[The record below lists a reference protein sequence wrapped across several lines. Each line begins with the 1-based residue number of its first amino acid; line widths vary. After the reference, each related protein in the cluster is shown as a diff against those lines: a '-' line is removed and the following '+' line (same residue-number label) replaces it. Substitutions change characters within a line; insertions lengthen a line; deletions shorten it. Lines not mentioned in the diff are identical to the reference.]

1 VRIAEPRERLRVLIV
16 EHDDADAELCFVE
29 LRRAG
34 FEVEGDVVET
44 RERFLVKLAEARYD
58 VVLADYRLPSWT
70 GIDALT
76 DIKSLGIDLPLIL
89 VTGTMGEERAVEC
102 IKLGAADYVIKA
114 NLVRL
119 PIAVRRAI
127 DEKRSREEHTLAEA
141 RIREAYRAL
150 EESEARFRKLTEA
163 SFDAIVVAQHGVVLD
178 ANDGFVKMFGYQ
190 REDVLGRPVPDFCA
204 PESAEEVRDRMTRGI
219 EGTYEL
225 VGLHKSG
232 RKILLEAT
240 GRTHEID
247 GAPARITALRDM
259 TARRQL
265 EEQFRQAQKMEA
277 VGQLAG
283 GVAHDFNNI
292 LTAIICTADLELMEE
307 GLSDTVRASLDTIMG
322 SARRG
327 AAITR
332 QLLAFGRKQVN
343 QPRTVT
349 MNDVIDGLL
358 PMLHRLI
365 VEDIRIETKLNGAGA
380 IVADPSQLEQIILN
394 LVVNAR
400 DAMASGGQVTL
411 ETRDE
416 TVATPRHAVDTTL
429 VPGRYCVL
437 VISDT
442 GSGID
447 AATQARMF
455 EPFFTTKDAS
465 HGTGLG
471 LSTVY
476 GIVKQAGGHIVVDSS
491 PGHGTSFSI
500 YIPRQKR
507 HSSPTSAARAIPDLH
522 GSEVVLV
529 VEDEAG
535 VRAPICQ
542 AFRLLGYRVLEA
554 GNGVDALR
562 ILDTEERM
570 PVHLVVTDVMMPEMN
585 GADLVTQLRVL
596 YPRLRALFISG
607 YSDDVIRS
615 RGSLA
620 EGVGYLAKP
629 FTPNEV
635 VARSRQLLDS

>member
-1 VRIAEPRERLRVLIV
+1 MRIAEPRERLRVLVV
-16 EHDDADAELCFVE
+16 EHDDADAELCLME

-34 FEVEGDVVET
+34 FEVEGDIVET
-44 RERFLVKLAEARYD
+44 RERFLAKLADATYD
-58 VVLADYRLPSWT
+58 IVLADYRLPSWT
-70 GIDALT
+70 GIDALN
-76 DIKSLGIDLPLIL
+76 DIKALGVDLPLIL

-102 IKLGAADYVIKA
+102 IKLGVADYVIKD

-127 DEKRSREEHTLAEA
+127 DEKRSREERTSAEA
-141 RIREAYRAL
+141 RIRDAYRAL

-163 SFDAIVVAQHGVVLD
+163 SFDAIDVSQGGVVLD
-178 ANDGFVKMFGYQ
+178 ANDGFLRMFGY
-190 REDVLGRPVPDFCA
+190 RRDEVLGRPITDFCA
-204 PESAEEVRDRMTRGI
+204 PESVDALRDRLARGI

-225 VGLHKSG
+225 IGLRKDG
-232 RKILLEAT
+232 RKLFLEGT
-240 GRTHEID
+240 GKAHEID
-247 GAPARITALRDM
+247 GAPARITALRDV

-307 GLSDTVRASLDTIMG
+307 HLPPNVRASLETIMG

-343 QPRTVT
+343 QPKTVVI
-349 MNDVIDGLL
+349 NEVIDGLL

-365 VEDIRIETKLNGAGA
+365 VEDIRIETHLNARGA

-400 DAMASGGQVTL
+400 DAMSSGGLVAI

-416 TVATPRHAVDTTL
+416 TVASPRHAVDSTL
-429 VPGRYCVL
+429 MPGRYCVL
-437 VISDT
+437 VVRDD

-447 AATQARMF
+447 DATQARMF
-455 EPFFTTKDAS
+455 EPFFTTKDAGR
-465 HGTGLG
+465 GTGLG

-476 GIVKQAGGHIVVDSS
+476 GIVKQSGGYIVVESGI
-491 PGHGTSFSI
+491 GHGTSFSI
-500 YIPRQKR
+500 YLPRHKSR
-507 HSSPTSAARAIPDLH
+507 TSPTSGASTIPDLH
-522 GSEVVLV
+522 GSEVILV
-529 VEDEAG
+529 VEDEAA
-535 VRAPICQ
+535 VRAPISQ

-554 GNGVDALR
+554 RNGADALVV
-562 ILDTEERM
+562 LDEDHG
-570 PVHLVVTDVMMPEMN
+570 PVHLVVSDVMMPEMN
-585 GADLVTQLRVL
+585 GVDLVARLRRL

-607 YSDDVIRS
+607 YGDDVIRS

-620 EGVGYLAKP
+620 EGIAYLAKP

-635 VARSRQLLDS
+635 VARARQLLDA

>member
-1 VRIAEPRERLRVLIV
+1 MTTDTHERLRVLIV
-16 EHDDADAELCFVE
+16 EHDAADVELNVIE

-34 FEVEGDVVET
+34 FDVTADVAAT
-44 RERFLVKLAEARYD
+44 REEFLARLADGDYD

-70 GIDALT
+70 GMDALA
-76 DIKSLGIDLPLIL
+76 DIKALGVDLPLIL
-89 VTGTMGEERAVEC
+89 VTGTLGEERAVEC
-102 IKLGAADYVIKA
+102 IKLGVADYVIKA
-114 NLVRL
+114 NLARL
-119 PIAVRRAI
+119 PVAVRRAI
-127 DEKRSREEHTLAEA
+127 DERRLRLARVEA
-141 RIREAYRAL
+141 DERILEANRAL
-150 EESEARFRKLTEA
+150 AESEARYRKLTEA
-163 SFDAIVVAQHGVVLD
+163 SFDAIDVSQNGVILD
-178 ANDGFVKMFGYQ
+178 ANEGFATMFGYSHD
-190 REDVLGRPVPDFCA
+190 EVIGRPILDFCA
-204 PESAEEVRDRMTRGI
+204 PESVDDVRQRLEHGI
-219 EGTYEL
+219 DGTYQL
-225 VGLHKSG
+225 IGLRKDG
-232 RKILLEAT
+232 RRLFLEAT
-240 GRTHEID
+240 GKAHEID
-247 GAPARITALRDM
+247 GQPARITALRDV

-265 EEQFRQAQKMEA
+265 EEQFLQAQKMEA

-307 GLSDTVRASLDTIMG
+307 GISSTMRSSLDTIMG

-343 QPRTVT
+343 QPKSVLV
-349 MNDVIDGLL
+349 NDVVSGLL

-365 VEDIRIETKLNGAGA
+365 VEDIRIDTQLHAEGA

-400 DAMASGGQVTL
+400 DAMSNGGSITL

-416 TVATPRHAVDTTL
+416 VVTL
-429 VPGRYCVL
+429 PAQSVGMIVPAGRYCVL
-437 VISDT
+437 SVRDT

-455 EPFFTTKDAS
+455 EPFFTTKDAGR
-465 HGTGLG
+465 GTGLG

-476 GIVKQAGGHIVVDSS
+476 GIVKQAGGSIAVESTV
-491 PGHGTSFSI
+491 GKGTTFSI
-500 YIPRQKR
+500 YLPREAGR
-507 HSSPTSAARAIPDLH
+507 RSPEAATSTLPDLH
-522 GSEVVLV
+522 GSETVLV
-529 VEDEAG
+529 VEDESA

-542 AFRLLGYRVLEA
+542 AFRMLGYRVVEA
-554 GNGVDALR
+554 KNGVDALAV
-562 ILDTEERM
+562 LEREHHTL
-570 PVHLVVTDVMMPEMN
+570 VHLVVSDVMMPEMN
-585 GADLVTQLRVL
+585 GVDLVAQLRNV

-607 YSDDVIRS
+607 YSDEVIRS

-620 EGVGYLAKP
+620 EGIGYLSKP

>member
-1 VRIAEPRERLRVLIV
+1 MKIAEPRERLRVLVV
-16 EHDDADAELCFVE
+16 EHDDADAELCLTE

-44 RERFLVKLAEARYD
+44 RERFLSKLANAMYD

-70 GIDALT
+70 GLDALA
-76 DIKSLGIDLPLIL
+76 DIKALGIDLPLIL

-102 IKLGAADYVIKA
+102 IKLGVTDYVIKA

-127 DEKRSREEHTLAEA
+127 DEKRSREERALAQA

-163 SFDAIVVAQHGVVLD
+163 SFDAIDVSQGGVILD
-178 ANDGFVKMFGYQ
+178 ANDGFMNMFGYT
-190 REDVLGRPVPDFCA
+190 RDEVLGRPATDFCA
-204 PESAEEVRDRMTRGI
+204 PESVASVRERLARGT

-225 VGLHKSG
+225 MGLRKDG
-232 RKILLEAT
+232 RMIFLEAT
-240 GRTHEID
+240 DKAHEID
-247 GAPARITALRDM
+247 DAPARITALRDV

-265 EEQFRQAQKMEA
+265 EEQYRQAQKMEA

-292 LTAIICTADLELMEE
+292 LTAIICTADLELMEA
-307 GLSDTVRASLDTIMG
+307 GLPTSLRTSLDTIMG

-332 QLLAFGRKQVN
+332 QLLAFGRKQAN
-343 QPRTVT
+343 QPKTIVI
-349 MNDVIDGLL
+349 NDVVDGLL

-365 VEDIRIETKLNGAGA
+365 VEDIRIETKLNASGA

-400 DAMASGGQVTL
+400 DAMSSGGLVTL

-416 TVATPRHAVDTTL
+416 TVASPRHAVDTTL
-429 VPGRYCVL
+429 MPGRYCVL
-437 VISDT
+437 VVRDN

-455 EPFFTTKDAS
+455 EPFFTTKDAGR
-465 HGTGLG
+465 GTGLG

-476 GIVKQAGGHIVVDSS
+476 GIVKQAGGHIVVESGV
-491 PGHGTSFSI
+491 GHGTSFSI
-500 YIPRQKR
+500 YLPRHR
-507 HSSPTSAARAIPDLH
+507 SRASPASAASTIPDLH

-529 VEDEAG
+529 VEDEAA

-542 AFRLLGYRVLEA
+542 AFRVLGYRVLEA
-554 GNGVDALR
+554 KNGVDALR
-562 ILDTEERM
+562 VLENEDRA
-570 PVHLVVTDVMMPEMN
+570 PVHLVVSDVMMPEMN
-585 GADLVTQLRVL
+585 GGDLVAQLRTV

-615 RGSLA
+615 RGSLD
-620 EGVGYLAKP
+620 EGVGFLAKP

-635 VARSRQLLDS
+635 VARARQLLDA

>member
-1 VRIAEPRERLRVLIV
+1 MTTDTHERLRVLIV
-16 EHDDADAELCFVE
+16 EHDAADVELNVIE

-34 FEVEGDVVET
+34 FDVTDDVAAT
-44 RERFLVKLAEARYD
+44 REEFLARLADGDYD

-70 GIDALT
+70 GMDALA
-76 DIKSLGIDLPLIL
+76 DIKALGVDLPLIL
-89 VTGTMGEERAVEC
+89 VTGTLGEERAVEC
-102 IKLGAADYVIKA
+102 IKLGVADYVIKA
-114 NLVRL
+114 NLARL
-119 PIAVRRAI
+119 PVAVRRAI
-127 DEKRSREEHTLAEA
+127 DERRLRLARVEA
-141 RIREAYRAL
+141 DERILEANRAL
-150 EESEARFRKLTEA
+150 AESEARYRKLTEA
-163 SFDAIVVAQHGVVLD
+163 SFDAIDVSQNGVILD
-178 ANDGFVKMFGYQ
+178 ANEGFATMFGYSHD
-190 REDVLGRPVPDFCA
+190 EVIGRPILDFCA
-204 PESAEEVRDRMTRGI
+204 PESVDDVRQRLEHGI
-219 EGTYEL
+219 DGTYQL
-225 VGLHKSG
+225 IGLRKDG
-232 RKILLEAT
+232 RRLFLEAT
-240 GRTHEID
+240 GKAHEID
-247 GAPARITALRDM
+247 GQPARITALRDV

-265 EEQFRQAQKMEA
+265 EEQFLQAQKMEA

-307 GLSDTVRASLDTIMG
+307 GISSTMRSSLDTIMG

-343 QPRTVT
+343 QPKSVLV
-349 MNDVIDGLL
+349 NDVVSGLL

-365 VEDIRIETKLNGAGA
+365 VEDIRIDTQLHAEGA

-400 DAMASGGQVTL
+400 DAMSNGGSITL

-416 TVATPRHAVDTTL
+416 VVTL
-429 VPGRYCVL
+429 PAQSVGMIVPAGRYCVL
-437 VISDT
+437 SVRDT

-455 EPFFTTKDAS
+455 EPFFTTKDAGR
-465 HGTGLG
+465 GTGLG

-476 GIVKQAGGHIVVDSS
+476 GIVKQAGGSIAVESTV
-491 PGHGTSFSI
+491 GKGTTFSI
-500 YIPRQKR
+500 YLPREAGR
-507 HSSPTSAARAIPDLH
+507 RSPEAATSTLPDLH
-522 GSEVVLV
+522 GSETVLV
-529 VEDEAG
+529 VEDESA

-542 AFRLLGYRVLEA
+542 AFRMLGYRVVEA
-554 GNGVDALR
+554 KNGVDALAV
-562 ILDTEERM
+562 LEREHHTL
-570 PVHLVVTDVMMPEMN
+570 VHLVVSDVMMPEMN
-585 GADLVTQLRVL
+585 GVDLVAQLRNV

-607 YSDDVIRS
+607 YSDEVIRS

-620 EGVGYLAKP
+620 EGIGYLSKP